1 MHERDSLL
9 TLKNSYTM
17 PTKSSNK
24 VTTGTG
30 TNSTQDTS
38 SSTAD
43 TQNKAEKDSTLKMGN
58 TTVDKSEMK
67 NAPLHKFFVDAL
79 KDIYYAEDAIVKALE
94 NMQEAATTEELKD
107 AFEDHQLQTKKH
119 ISRLEKVFK
128 SIGEEPEKKK
138 CDAIEGIIKEGR
150 EVIKSTEEGT
160 MTRDA
165 ALIIA
170 AQKVEHYEI
179 ATYGGLVQL
188 AITMGHDK
196 AADLLDRT
204 LQEEE
209 DTDYNLTEIAETYI
223 NFEAEQED

>member
-1 MHERDSLL
+1 
-9 TLKNSYTM
+9 M
-17 PTKSSNK
+17 PTKSTNTTTNTEETAAKSNASE
-24 VTTGTG
+24 
-30 TNSTQDTS
+30 NN
-38 SSTAD
+38 TA
-43 TQNKAEKDSTLKMGN
+43 TENKSATENKAEKDSTMKVGN
-58 TTVDKSEMK
+58 ATVVKNEMK

-79 KDIYYAEDAIVKALE
+79 KDIYYAEEAIVGALE
-94 NMQEAATTEELKD
+94 KMQEAATTEELKD

-128 SIGEEPEKKK
+128 SIDETPEKKK
-138 CDAIEGIIKEGR
+138 CDAIEGIIKEGE

>member
-1 MHERDSLL
+1 MA
-9 TLKNSYTM
+9 
-17 PTKSSNK
+17 TKALENKEKTTSATSGSDAATSAKTAASSKTISVDN
-24 VTTGTG
+24 
-30 TNSTQDTS
+30 
-38 SSTAD
+38 
-43 TQNKAEKDSTLKMGN
+43 AEVN
-58 TTVDKSEMK
+58 ENEMK
-67 NAPLHKFFVDAL
+67 NSSLHKFFVSAL
-79 KDIYYAEDAIVKALE
+79 KDIYFAENAIAEALQKME
-94 NMQEAATTEELKD
+94 DAATTEELKE

-128 SIGEEPEKKK
+128 LIDEKPEQKECKAIKGIIEEGEE
-138 CDAIEGIIKEGR
+138 I
-150 EVIKSTEEGT
+150 IKSTEDGS

-179 ATYGGLVQL
+179 ATYGGLAQL

-196 AADLLDRT
+196 AADLLEKT

-223 NFEAEQED
+223 NFDAEQED

>member
-1 MHERDSLL
+1 MATKTSNTSDQNSSASDS
-9 TLKNSYTM
+9 TQKTSE
-17 PTKSSNK
+17 
-24 VTTGTG
+24 
-30 TNSTQDTS
+30 NSTMKVDN
-38 SSTAD
+38 A
-43 TQNKAEKDSTLKMGN
+43 
-58 TTVDKSEMK
+58 TVQKEDMK

-79 KDIYYAEDAIVKALE
+79 KDIYYAEDAIVSALE
-94 NMQEAATTEELKD
+94 KMQEAATTEELKD

-119 ISRLEKVFK
+119 LSRLEKVFRLIDEK
-128 SIGEEPEKKK
+128 PEKKK
-138 CDAIEGIIKEGR
+138 CDAIEGIIKEGE
-150 EVIKSTEEGT
+150 EVIKSTETGS
-160 MTRDA
+160 MTRDV

-196 AADLLDRT
+196 AADLLDKT

-209 DTDYNLTEIAETYI
+209 DTDYNLTEIAETHI

>member
-1 MHERDSLL
+1 
-9 TLKNSYTM
+9 M
-17 PTKSSNK
+17 PVDNAQ
-24 VTTGTG
+24 V
-30 TNSTQDTS
+30 N
-38 SSTAD
+38 
-43 TQNKAEKDSTLKMGN
+43 EK
-58 TTVDKSEMK
+58 EMK
-67 NAPLHKFFVDAL
+67 NAPLHKFFIDAL
-79 KDIYYAEDAIVKALE
+79 KDIYYAEHKLVDALQK
-94 NMQEAATTEELKD
+94 MCDAATTEELQD

-128 SIGEEPEKKK
+128 LLQETPEQKT
-138 CDAIEGIIKEGR
+138 CQAMDGLIKEG
-150 EVIKSTEEGT
+150 EEIIKSTEEGS

-196 AADLLDRT
+196 VADLLDKT

-209 DTDYNLTEIAETYI
+209 ETDYSLTEIAETHI
-223 NFEAEQED
+223 NFDAQQEDQK

>member
-1 MHERDSLL
+1 MA
-9 TLKNSYTM
+9 
-17 PTKSSNK
+17 TK
-24 VTTGTG
+24 TTE
-30 TNSTQDTS
+30 NST
-38 SSTAD
+38 A
-43 TQNKAEKDSTLKMGN
+43 ADSTEKKMQ
-58 TTVDKSEMK
+58 VDNAKVNEKEMK

-79 KDIYYAEDAIVKALE
+79 KDIYYAEHKLVDALQK
-94 NMQEAATTEELKD
+94 MGDAATTEELKD

-119 ISRLEKVFK
+119 ISRLDKVFK
-128 SIGEEPEKKK
+128 SIDETPEQKT
-138 CDAIEGIIKEGR
+138 CEAMDGLIKEG
-150 EVIKSTEEGT
+150 EEIIKSTEEGS

-196 AADLLDRT
+196 AADLLEKT

-209 DTDYNLTEIAETYI
+209 DTDYNLTEIAETHI
-223 NFEAEQED
+223 NFDAQQEG